1 MLFDF
6 SEFADLEYSKETLIE
21 SRVSQRTITQ
31 HEAKRDAATKHR
43 MNNINKAARI
53 EAHRER
59 IQKELKKHG
68 DWGVI

>member
-6 SEFADLEYSKETLIE
+6 SEFADLEFSEEPLTE

-31 HEAKRDAATKHR
+31 HEANRDAATKHK
-43 MNNINKAARI
+43 MNNINKTARI
-53 EAHRER
+53 KAHRER

>member
-6 SEFADLEYSKETLIE
+6 SEFADLEHPEEVLIE
-21 SRVSQRTITQ
+21 ARVSQRIITQ
-31 HEAKRDAATKHR
+31 HEAIRDAATKHK
-43 MNNINKAARI
+43 MNNINKVARI
-53 EAHRER
+53 KAHRER

>member
-6 SEFADLEYSKETLIE
+6 SEFADEMLLE
-21 SRVSQRTITQ
+21 SRISQRTITQ
-31 HEAKRDAATKHR
+31 HEANRDAATKHK

-53 EAHRER
+53 KAHRER

>member
-6 SEFADLEYSKETLIE
+6 SEFADLEFPEEMLLE